1 MKPELK
7 PISAVPIL
15 SAAALSDEASK
26 KNAIGVG
33 ISAMVSHPV
42 LAKYIL
48 LQMRKNLLSVS
59 SHICKIK
66 LFISPK
72 KTYFRM

>member
-42 LAKYIL
+42 LAK
-48 LQMRKNLLSVS
+48 
-59 SHICKIK
+59 
-66 LFISPK
+66 
-72 KTYFRM
+72 